1 MGTRDNE
8 NDIAAD
14 ANTFQEWVS
23 HTAESRDM
31 TEHELLNQ
39 LVSAFWAL
47 DEMGDIGLDSA
58 SDPGNTASGN
68 DRDWNPPRGRPAGDE
83 VPSETETADGEEP
96 SAPESSEPETRDRP
110 SPDGLD
116 SRDDLSPAEVE
127 LTKRVAEM
135 RRQVADLSLDVE
147 QQRSRQEEF
156 TDRLS
161 DDVTRLHSEIQS
173 LESRVDQDNGDV
185 GDRIDNLEARLED
198 VEETQAEFETWI
210 DEEFDQIE
218 ALFKQILDTVREF
231 DDRVTDLSTSVDTV
245 VDAEQDREALDTLRK
260 QAVRKGID
268 TGRCENC
275 DMTVDL
281 SMLSEA
287 SCPSCGEQFR
297 DIEESTPWNPFS
309 KPTLRT
315 DGRPFRRSDRE

>member
-8 NDIAAD
+8 NDTAVDAD
-14 ANTFQEWVS
+14 TFQQWVK
-23 HTAESRDM
+23 HTAESRGM

-47 DEMGDIGLDSA
+47 DEMGDIALDSA
-58 SDPGNTASGN
+58 SAPGNTASEK
-68 DRDWNPPRGRPAGDE
+68 DQDWNPPRGRPTENDA
-83 VPSETETADGEEP
+83 PSETETPGSNEASTPNSSD
-96 SAPESSEPETRDRP
+96 SESGDRI
-110 SPDGLD
+110 SPDDLD
-116 SRDDLSPAEVE
+116 PRDDLSPTEVE
-127 LTKRVAEM
+127 LTRRVAEM

-173 LESRVDQDNGDV
+173 LESRVDQDDGDLAN
-185 GDRIDNLEARLED
+185 RIDSVEARLED

-218 ALFKQILDTVREF
+218 ALFSQILDTVREF
-231 DDRVTDLSTSVDTV
+231 DGRVTDLSSSVDTM
-245 VDAEQDREALDTLRK
+245 VDAKQDREALDTLRK

-287 SCPSCGEQFR
+287 SCPSCDKQFR
-297 DIEESTPWNPFS
+297 DIEASTPWNPFS

-315 DGRPFRRSDRE
+315 NGRPSP